1 MSVGGKE
8 IQNAPALAGGMGA
21 QAVVGVG
28 GHRHGRPFEQR
39 EIVHRIGIEGHH
51 YLFRSQIA
59 ARKPETEIVHLSLS
73 EIGFP
78 VDLASN
84 VAARVPLQLG
94 GDDVVIG
101 KPKGLADRAR
111 NETVGGGDDRQ
122 FMAK

>member
-1 MSVGGKE
+1 
-8 IQNAPALAGGMGA
+8 MGA
-21 QAVVGVG
+21 QTVVGVG

-39 EIVHRIGIEGHH
+39 EIVHRIGIEGHP

-84 VAARVPLQLG
+84 VAARVSLQLG

-111 NETVGGGDDRQ
+111 TDGMRQVAALGRWVRTQAARPQDQADRPIR
-122 FMAK
+122 